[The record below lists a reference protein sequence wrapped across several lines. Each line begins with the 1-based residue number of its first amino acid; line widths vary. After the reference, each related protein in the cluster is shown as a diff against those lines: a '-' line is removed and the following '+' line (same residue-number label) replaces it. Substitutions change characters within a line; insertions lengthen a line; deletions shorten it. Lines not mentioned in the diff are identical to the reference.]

1 MVPEAINIIQG
12 NRDIKL
18 FGELLNQTWETK
30 RSLSNKLSNDEID
43 RIYTLALSAGA
54 IGGKLLGAGGGGN
67 LCFFL
72 LNHQSKRQLEELL
85 KTIFLFHLNSKIMAV
100 KLFNMSLNF

>member
-30 RSLSNKLSNDEID
+30 RSLSNKLCNDEID

-54 IGGKLLGAGGGGN
+54 IGGKLLGAGGGE
-67 LCFFL
+67 FML
-72 LNHQSKRQLEELL
+72 LFVEPSKQEAVRRAL
-85 KTIFLFHLNSKIMAV
+85 KDYIFVPFEFENNGSQII
-100 KLFNMSLNF
+100 

>member
-54 IGGKLLGAGGGGN
+54 IGGKLLGAGNGGFM
-67 LCFFL
+67 LFYARKK
-72 LNHQSKRQLEELL
+72 NHK
-85 KTIFLFHLNSKIMAV
+85 KILNSLKNYLHV
-100 KLFNMSLNF
+100 PFNFDTTGSQIIYYSKS